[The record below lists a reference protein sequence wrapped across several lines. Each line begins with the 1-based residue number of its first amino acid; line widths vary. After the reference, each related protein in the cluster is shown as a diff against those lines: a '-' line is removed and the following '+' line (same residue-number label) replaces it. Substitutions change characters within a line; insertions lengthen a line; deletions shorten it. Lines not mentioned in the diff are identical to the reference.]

1 MGGDGERSVAQGST
15 VVGPNKQ
22 HYGNCGAYRKLQSA
36 VAAGDVG
43 SSFGKAN
50 ISQRR
55 YPKQV
60 VETAMPS
67 SASHADSGATEADIY
82 HSVGKLDQD
91 ALALQ
96 RLRRTLFFE
105 AVALVLVTGLVLVQ
119 LCRMPIRI
127 VEEWLDKAESVQRIE
142 RQRQVERAQEL
153 EENQQ
158 DDTCMAED
166 ESTFTSFPS
175 LSKANTLSSLTQQ
188 DLESLLEM
196 SSKQVV

>member
-50 ISQRR
+50 ISRRR
-55 YPKQV
+55 YPKQT
-60 VETAMPS
+60 VETATPS
-67 SASHADSGATEADIY
+67 SVVSHTDNGAAKAD
-82 HSVGKLDQD
+82 VGKLGQD
-91 ALALQ
+91 TLALR
-96 RLRRTLFFE
+96 RLGRTLFFE
-105 AVALVLVTGLVLVQ
+105 AVALVLVTGLVLVR
-119 LCRMPIRI
+119 LCWIPIRI

-142 RQRQVERAQEL
+142 RQKLFQVERAQEA

-166 ESTFTSFPS
+166 VYLIPFTVERR
-175 LSKANTLSSLTQQ
+175 LSQLWCILSIC
-188 DLESLLEM
+188 
-196 SSKQVV
+196 